1 MRAAVMATLQ
11 GSKPH
16 QLELPLLSRY
26 EDAAAAETFVSLARP
41 VVSRSS
47 SSLGL
52 TDVSH

>member
-1 MRAAVMATLQ
+1 MAMLQ

-26 EDAAAAETFVSLARP
+26 KDAAAAAETFVSLAQP
-41 VVSRSS
+41 MVSRSS
-47 SSLGL
+47 SSLEL

>member
-1 MRAAVMATLQ
+1 MATLQ

-26 EDAAAAETFVSLARP
+26 KDAAAAETFVSLAQP
-41 VVSRSS
+41 MVSRSS
-47 SSLGL
+47 SSLEL